1 MFYFIFHQQEGLLKN
16 RLIVFESCIQQASF
30 KKKAFA
36 VCNSLQPIKQAFLKI
51 KQRRNGSQHQSKPT
65 QQI

>member
-1 MFYFIFHQQEGLLKN
+1 
-16 RLIVFESCIQQASF
+16 VFESCIQQASF